1 MKIARLG
8 FVSTLVLSALLI
20 SGCMLLGVL
29 LLGCGGKAV
38 EDISAA
44 VQYSRA
50 GDDFYAGEPESKDMS
65 NLYAAAGGEAAPA
78 EAAPAADNIP
88 LQSAGK
94 SRKLVQ
100 RASLRIQV
108 EDLEKAEGAL
118 MAVMD
123 TYNAYA
129 SFTNSYENSRSYT
142 IRVPSASYKSFF
154 SALSGM
160 GKLLHRTES
169 AEDVTIQFYDLEGRL
184 STQRE
189 LLKTFQGYLGRAQNI
204 EEILS
209 VEKRIAELQREID
222 WTGTEFRSLADL
234 ADYATIEL
242 VLIDPAAESYSKS
255 GLGDK
260 ILGLF
265 RSFGNYVSAVLVIL
279 MGVVVFG
286 IPSLLLLALLFW
298 LLLGKIGLLKKLWR
312 VAAGKAMPGNVQ
324 RDEP

>member
-1 MKIARLG
+1 MKNRVKPG
-8 FVSTLVLSALLI
+8 FVPAFILSVLP
-20 SGCMLLGVL
+20 
-29 LLGCGGKAV
+29 
-38 EDISAA
+38 ISACIFLGM
-44 VQYSRA
+44 VLPGCSQ
-50 GDDFYAGEPESKDMS
+50 
-65 NLYAAAGGEAAPA
+65 AAAGADMAAAQSGRSEAGFYGTGFSKATSGEYDVYEA
-78 EAAPAADNIP
+78 EAVPAADNV
-88 LQSAGK
+88 LSQSAEK

-108 EDLEKAEGAL
+108 EDPEKTEDSL

-129 SFTNSYENSRSYT
+129 ASTSIYEDSRSYT

-184 STQRE
+184 ATKQE

-209 VEKRIAELQREID
+209 VEKRIAELQQEID
-222 WTGTEFRSLADL
+222 WTGTELRSLADL
-234 ADYATIEL
+234 ADYATIDL
-242 VLIDPAAESYSKS
+242 TLTGPAGSYNKP

-260 ILGLF
+260 ILSLF
-265 RSFGNYVSAVLVIL
+265 RSFGGYASAVLVTLI
-279 MGVVVFG
+279 GIVVFG
-286 IPSLLLLALLFW
+286 VPSILLLALLFW
-298 LLLGKIGLLKKLWR
+298 LFFGKIGLLKKLWR
-312 VAAGKAMPGNVQ
+312 AAAGKTNPGNI
-324 RDEP
+324 